1 MSLAQTFVDLLNM
14 CLNASEAC
22 IDSCQ
27 KVVDMCSG
35 RDFED
40 CGKEIGILEVKTA
53 ECIKCC
59 KIAKSHAEDYLKNCK
74 DSHCSELVQKF
85 IEKSEKCISHCTAA
99 GKQCKE
105 RTAFCISSTFECIK
119 ACKELTQV
127 IAALTGHE
135 IK

>member
-1 MSLAQTFVDLLNM
+1 MSLAQNFVDLLNM
-14 CLNASEAC
+14 CLTVSQEC

-40 CGKEIGILEVKTA
+40 CGKEIGILISKAA

-59 KIAKSHAEDYLKNCK
+59 QRGKSHAEDYIKTCK
-74 DSHCSELVQKF
+74 DDHCSELVQKF
-85 IEKSEKCISHCTAA
+85 IEKSQNCIDHCNAVIM
-99 GKQCKE
+99 QCTD
-105 RTAFCISSTFECIK
+105 RTAFCISSTFECLK
-119 ACKELTQV
+119 ACNELTQA
-127 IAALTGHE
+127 IAALTGNK